1 MSNPMS
7 VVPRASLIP
16 LDDFLGAW
24 LIGLIVSAVLY
35 GFTCLQVYLYYT
47 KHSARDPAFLK
58 SFVAILIG
66 LDTLHLAFL
75 SHSFYST
82 AVTNFGDYVELGKP
96 PWSLLIQIF
105 VGVLLSTLVQLF
117 YAYRIYTI
125 SAKSLVFPI
134 IIVCGRP
141 ALTSDVHETL
151 QGICALAEL
160 GLSIGYMNKAFQI
173 KFFKLAKADVPYS
186 TSALAFE
193 VACDVLIASAM
204 MYHLFKNKTGFEK
217 TNKAINLLVT
227 YSVNSGVVTMIFA
240 IASLVTWLTSTTTLI
255 YAPFFFVLVRFY
267 GLSFMSILN
276 SREYIR
282 EQMNSSHAM
291 LSLPSYAPNSD
302 GTTSTVLHVRS
313 QTTKITSS
321 DYDGKVESV

>member
-16 LDDFLGAW
+16 LHDFLGAW

-35 GFTCLQVYLYYT
+35 GFTCLQVYLYFT

-58 SFVAILIG
+58 FFVAILMG

-82 AVTNFGDYVELGKP
+82 AVINFGDYTELGKP

-125 SAKSLVFPI
+125 SSKSLVFPI
-134 IIVCGRP
+134 II
-141 ALTSDVHETL
+141 
-151 QGICALAEL
+151 GICALAEL
-160 GLSIGYMNKAFQI
+160 ALSIAYMNKAFQI

-193 VACDVLIASAM
+193 VACDVLISSAM
-204 MYHLFKNKTGFEK
+204 IYHLFKNKTGFEK
-217 TNKAINLLVT
+217 TNKAINLIVA

-291 LSLPSYAPNSD
+291 LSLPSFAPNSD
-302 GTTSTVLHVRS
+302 GTTSTAVHVRS
-313 QTTKITSS
+313 QTTKITSM
-321 DYDGKVESV
+321 DYNGKVESV